1 MPEEFMRQALEL
13 AQTALL
19 FGDVPIGA
27 VIVRGGEIVGKGY
40 NTTQR
45 DKDPTGHAEMNA
57 IRDAAKRLGG
67 WRLPG
72 CSMYVTIE
80 PCSMCAGAI
89 VISRIEKLYI
99 GSLDPKAGAC
109 VSLSNITTDDRLNHQ
124 VELFTGVLEEEC
136 SQIVKDFF
144 RQLRNKK
151 KQSEE
156 DK

>member
-1 MPEEFMRQALEL
+1 MRQALEL
-13 AQTALL
+13 AKTALL

-27 VIVRGGEIVGKGY
+27 VIVRGGEIVGRGY

-45 DKDPTGHAEMNA
+45 DQDPTGHAEINA
-57 IRDAAKRLGG
+57 IKDAAKRLGG

-89 VISRIEKLYI
+89 VLARIEKLYI
-99 GSLDPKAGAC
+99 GALDPKAGAC

-136 SQIVKDFF
+136 SQ
-144 RQLRNKK
+144 L
-151 KQSEE
+151 
-156 DK
+156 